1 MVISQ
6 HLNVNSLKRQPR
18 REKCDNENL
27 CLGICFRVHFHNKTL
42 IIHMTIFFH
51 VFIILQLI
59 LLQLMKLNHAPNIFS
74 KKVEIC
80 RSARAFKNHKIS
92 EILAVVFALFFP
104 AFLPDMLHLDS
115 EVSWGCCVAVMKLFE
130 EQ

>member
-80 RSARAFKNHKIS
+80 DQLELLKITKFQKYWQWFLHYFFLHS
-92 EILAVVFALFFP
+92 SQTCSTWTLKFHEVV
-104 AFLPDMLHLDS
+104 
-115 EVSWGCCVAVMKLFE
+115 VS
-130 EQ
+130 Q